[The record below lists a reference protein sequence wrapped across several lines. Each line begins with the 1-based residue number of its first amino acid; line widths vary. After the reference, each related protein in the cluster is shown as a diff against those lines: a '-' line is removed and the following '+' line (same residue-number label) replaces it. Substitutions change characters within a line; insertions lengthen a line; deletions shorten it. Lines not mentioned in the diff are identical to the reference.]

1 MVVDVP
7 AVQKPVLKIEI
18 DGYPVVTAARIEVRG
33 LVVTPSTTRESA
45 IQTEGPGGSVVT
57 SASISFGG
65 MVISPVLAPS
75 PSVRVLRLEVPVLP
89 PNSVA
94 AIAEHLVREQHYI
107 EESMKRLGE
116 QGLGRSAARSETG
129 RLLIERKEAMH
140 DEIVDLEQEILRLSR
155 EARGETSDLL
165 NDAAT
170 TIVDDKLK
178 ERVRY
183 SRALIGGEDPEYTTE
198 FEAET
203 SRIVEELLEEL
214 ESASRGPAPI
224 RGLLFERR

>member
-1 MVVDVP
+1 MRLSRTDLAPVLAIVTGGVIGASLSFSFLGSPAVDVQPVAADVP
-7 AVQKPVLKIEI
+7 A
-18 DGYPVVTAARIEVRG
+18 
-33 LVVTPSTTRESA
+33 
-45 IQTEGPGGSVVT
+45 
-57 SASISFGG
+57 G
-65 MVISPVLAPS
+65 MVISPVVAPS
-75 PSVRVLRLEVPVLP
+75 PSAEFLPFDMLVLP
-89 PNSVA
+89 PNNVA
-94 AIAEHLVREQHYI
+94 ARAADLVREQHYI

-116 QGLGRSAARSETG
+116 QGLGRSAAGSETG
-129 RLLIERKEAMH
+129 RLLYERKEAMH

-155 EARGETSDLL
+155 EAHGETLDLL

-170 TIVDDKLK
+170 TIDEDKLK

-183 SRALIGGEDPEYTTE
+183 SRALIGGEDREYTRE

-214 ESASRGPAPI
+214 DSASRGPAPI